1 MADGDKLILYGETQ
15 WMSPY
20 VFSAFVTLEEKG
32 LQYETK
38 LLSLPEGE
46 TLRPEYRDLSL
57 TGRVP
62 ALQHGIFWLSESS
75 AIDEYLEDVFAP
87 PKYPRLYPEPPRER
101 ARARQIQ
108 AWLRSDLMPLRE
120 QRPTSSIFYGEPVD
134 PLDATGQATADRL
147 LRVAGLLLPDGATSI
162 FGSFSIVD
170 ADLALML
177 QRLIANRDPVP
188 SKIRAYATAIWQR
201 PSVRKFAEHERAA
214 RTPGR

>member
-1 MADGDKLILYGETQ
+1 MADKLILYGETQ

-20 VFSAFVTLEEKG
+20 VFSVFVALEEKG

-38 LLSLPEGE
+38 LLSLAEGE
-46 TLRPEYRDLSL
+46 TQRPEYRDLSL

-62 ALQHGIFWLSESS
+62 ALQHGSFWLSESS
-75 AIDEYLEDVFAP
+75 AIDEYLEDAFPP
-87 PKYPRLYPEPPRER
+87 PKCPRLYPEPPRER

-120 QRPTSSIFYGEPVD
+120 QRPTTSIFYGQPVE
-134 PLDATGQATADRL
+134 PLDATGQVTVDRL
-147 LRVAGLLLPDGATSI
+147 LRVVDLLLPDGATSI

-177 QRLIANRDPVP
+177 QRLTANRDPVP
-188 SKIRAYATAIWQR
+188 PKIRAYAAAIWQR
-201 PSVRKFAEHERAA
+201 PSVRKFADRERPPLP
-214 RTPGR
+214 PGP